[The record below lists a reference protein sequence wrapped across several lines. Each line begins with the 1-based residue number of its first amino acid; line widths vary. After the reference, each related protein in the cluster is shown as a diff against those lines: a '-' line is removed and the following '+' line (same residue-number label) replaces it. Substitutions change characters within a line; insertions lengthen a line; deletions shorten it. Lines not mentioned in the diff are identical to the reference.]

1 MLFFHIEFP
10 YRKATSLR
18 PNTSK
23 EFIQKISLLL
33 MCFVYI
39 AIIVFLVA
47 IGVNVNLIKGKI
59 GLHILAATTTEQMT
73 GEHSIS
79 PASEYRVLCRES
91 ILIFIFHKWKPFNKC
106 KRMLLLVKNWKPEC
120 SFTS

>member
-1 MLFFHIEFP
+1 MF
-10 YRKATSLR
+10 
-18 PNTSK
+18 
-23 EFIQKISLLL
+23 
-33 MCFVYI
+33 CVY
-39 AIIVFLVA
+39 IIVFLVA

-79 PASEYRVLCRES
+79 PSPASEYRVLCRES
-91 ILIFIFHKWKPFNKC
+91 SLIFIFHKWKPFNKC
-106 KRMLLLVKNWKPEC
+106 KRMLLLVKNWKTEC